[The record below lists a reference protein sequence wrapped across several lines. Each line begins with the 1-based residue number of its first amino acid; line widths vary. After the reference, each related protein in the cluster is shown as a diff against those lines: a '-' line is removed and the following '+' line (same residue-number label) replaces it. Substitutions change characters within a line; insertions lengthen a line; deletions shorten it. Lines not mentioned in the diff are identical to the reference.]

1 MTTHPIGN
9 VINRFRQTLQ
19 PRAAAEPADGQ
30 LLDRFIEAQD
40 ENAFEAIVRRHGP
53 MVLGVCRR
61 ILHNYHNAED
71 AFQATFLVLAR
82 KARSIRGR
90 GVVAGWLY
98 GVAVKTALR
107 ARTSVGRRYARE
119 KQVPDMPEP
128 QVFPKDNYADLVP
141 LLDQELNHLP
151 EKYRLPIILR
161 DLEGKGYEE
170 AARQLGWLPGTFAG
184 RLSRARKILAARL
197 ERRQQR
203 VTGVALPVPL

>member
-1 MTTHPIGN
+1 MTTHRIS
-9 VINRFRQTLQ
+9 NRISIFRPTSQ
-19 PRAAAEPADGQ
+19 PLEMPELADGQ

-40 ENAFEAIVRRHGP
+40 ETAFAAIVRRHGP

-82 KARSIRGR
+82 KARSIRR
-90 GVVAGWLY
+90 RSVVVSWLY
-98 GVAVKTALR
+98 GVAVKTAMR
-107 ARTSVGRRYARE
+107 ALSSLGRRGARE

-128 QVFPKDNYADLVP
+128 QFFPKDDYADLVP

-151 EKYRLPIILR
+151 EKYRLPIVLR
-161 DLEGKGYEE
+161 DLQGKGYEE

-184 RLSRARKILAARL
+184 RLSRGRKILAARL
-197 ERRQQR
+197 ARRQQR
-203 VTGVALPVPL
+203 TAGGATPIAM